1 MAVATVSEVSK
12 RLREAL
18 ANIDGLRVIEFIP
31 DSLNPPMAT
40 LGIDNVIYHGAF
52 GAGNP
57 QYLFTVSVVVAR
69 ASDRIAQQRLD
80 NFLSWDGAGSVR
92 AAIEKD
98 PTLCVT
104 VQTCQVVSGGNV
116 TSINVQEVIYLSVEF
131 NVEVYA

>member
-18 ANIDGLRVIEFIP
+18 AEIDGLRVIEFIP

-40 LGIDNVIYHGAF
+40 VGIDNVIYHGAF

-80 NFLSWDGAGSVR
+80 NFLSWDGASSIR

-98 PTLCVT
+98 PTLCGT
-104 VQTCQVVSGGNV
+104 VQTCQVTSGGNV
-116 TSINVQEVIYLSVEF
+116 ASINVQEVIYLSVEF

>member
-12 RLREAL
+12 ALRTAL
-18 ANIDGLRVIEFIP
+18 AEIDGLRVIEFIP

-40 LGIDNVIYHGAF
+40 VGIDNVVYHGAF

-57 QYLFTVSVVVAR
+57 LYLFTVSVVVAR

-80 NFLSWDGAGSVR
+80 NFLSWDGGQSVR

-98 PTLCVT
+98 PTLCDT
-104 VQTCQVVSGGNV
+104 VQTCQVSSGGNV
-116 TSINVQEVIYLSVEF
+116 TSINIQEVIYLSVEF
-131 NVEVYA
+131 NVEVYP

>member
-40 LGIDNVIYHGAF
+40 VGIDNVIYHGAF

-80 NFLSWDGAGSVR
+80 NFLSWDGDGSVR

-98 PTLCVT
+98 PTLCGT

>member
-18 ANIDGLRVIEFIP
+18 AEIDGLRVIEFIP

-40 LGIDNVIYHGAF
+40 VGIDNVIYHGAF

-98 PTLCVT
+98 PTLCGT
-104 VQTCQVVSGGNV
+104 VPTCQVTSGGNV